1 MSALRSCARSLVSQQ
16 GGGAGHGCGL
26 EVLELDLGVA
36 AGVAVR
42 GELELATAAQLSA
55 ALDEAIRTT
64 EGPFVIDLSNVG
76 FLDSSG
82 IACLMRARALLGRED
97 RVLGL
102 ICPPGSTRRA
112 LEITGVDEQLP
123 LYGSRDEHDRYRRA
137 RA

>member
-1 MSALRSCARSLVSQQ
+1 MVRDE
-16 GGGAGHGCGL
+16 GGGDRHGYGL
-26 EVLELDLGVA
+26 EVLELDLGEA

-42 GELELATAAQLSA
+42 GELELATATELSV
-55 ALDEAIRTT
+55 ALDEAIRTS
-64 EGPFVIDLSNVG
+64 EGPFVIDLTNVG

-112 LEITGVDEQLP
+112 LEVTGVDELVA
-123 LYGSRDEHDRYRRA
+123 LYGSREELDVR
-137 RA
+137 

>member
-1 MSALRSCARSLVSQQ
+1 MSVSHAAGFAVVDLV
-16 GGGAGHGCGL
+16 
-26 EVLELDLGVA
+26 LGPA

-42 GELELATAAQLSA
+42 GELEIATAPDLTA

-64 EGPFVIDLSNVG
+64 SGPFVIDLTNVG

-112 LEITGVDEQLP
+112 LEITGVDELVA
-123 LYGSRDEHDRYRRA
+123 LYGSRDELER
-137 RA
+137 

>member
-1 MSALRSCARSLVSQQ
+1 VSAPPAAD
-16 GGGAGHGCGL
+16 GGL
-26 EVLELDLGVA
+26 EVLELDLGEA

-42 GELELATAAQLSA
+42 GELELATAAELSA
-55 ALDEAIRTT
+55 ALDEAIRAS

-112 LEITGVDEQLP
+112 LEITGVDELVA
-123 LYGSRDEHDRYRRA
+123 LYGSRDELDGRRRPTA
-137 RA
+137 

>member
-1 MSALRSCARSLVSQQ
+1 MVSEEGGDHRQ
-16 GGGAGHGCGL
+16 GGGL
-26 EVLELDLGVA
+26 EVLELDLGEA

-42 GELELATAAQLSA
+42 GELELATAAALSA

-112 LEITGVDEQLP
+112 LELTVVDELVA
-123 LYGSRDEHDRYRRA
+123 LYGSRDELDA
-137 RA
+137 

>member
-1 MSALRSCARSLVSQQ
+1 MANHE
-16 GGGAGHGCGL
+16 GGGQRHGCGL
-26 EVLELDLGVA
+26 EVLALDLGEA

-42 GELELATAAQLSA
+42 GELELATAADLSG

-64 EGPFVIDLSNVG
+64 EGPFVIDLTNVG

-82 IACLMRARALLGRED
+82 IACLMRARAMLGRED

-112 LEITGVDEQLP
+112 LEITGVDGLVA
-123 LYGSRDEHDRYRRA
+123 LYGSRDELDP
-137 RA
+137 

>member
-1 MSALRSCARSLVSQQ
+1 MSAVHPA
-16 GGGAGHGCGL
+16 GCGL
-26 EVLELDLGVA
+26 EVLELDLGEA
-36 AGVAVR
+36 AGVAIR
-42 GELELATAAQLSA
+42 GELELATAAELTA

-64 EGPFVIDLSNVG
+64 EGPFVVDLTNVG

-112 LEITGVDEQLP
+112 LEITGVDELVA
-123 LYGSRDEHDRYRRA
+123 LYGSRDELDTEDRPTA
-137 RA
+137 